1 MVTAEEVQDSIT
13 SASTPESQSD
23 SSPRET
29 NQRVPA
35 ASSGPEPDARTVM
48 KVEPEPEPEVQRSPE
63 PEGERELL
71 PQSVPLFSQP
81 LQRPVAEH
89 QLAATTLSDSRGISQ
104 QQAAGLPFEQPA
116 AETAA
121 AAQQKAVDKAA
132 AERAL
137 HEQKEA
143 RRRADEYAA
152 RVLPARAKYEAA
164 LQQLRQSE
172 AATQERWAVR
182 RQQDTNRLAT
192 QRRAVLAA
200 AEARRKQAQ
209 ENERAVLALV
219 DRMRPKVVAYKE
231 QYAGWYKRTY
241 GSSTGR
247 QPTQMRCVLA
257 WRRERFVPYQQCY
270 CMQGLSVR

>member
-1 MVTAEEVQDSIT
+1 METPVSIVTAEEVQDSIT
-13 SASTPESQSD
+13 SATTPESQSA
-23 SSPRET
+23 SPPPEANR
-29 NQRVPA
+29 RVTA
-35 ASSGPEPDARTVM
+35 AAPEPEPDARTAM
-48 KVEPEPEPEVQRSPE
+48 KFEPEPEPEVQQSPE
-63 PEGERELL
+63 PKGEREL
-71 PQSVPLFSQP
+71 PQPRPLFSQP
-81 LQRPVAEH
+81 LQRPAAEH
-89 QLAATTLSDSRGISQ
+89 QSASTALSDSRGTPQ
-104 QQAAGLPFEQPA
+104 KQAAGLPFEETA

-121 AAQQKAVDKAA
+121 AAQQKAADKAA
-132 AERAL
+132 TERAL
-137 HEQKEA
+137 QEQQEA

-152 RVLPARAKYEAA
+152 LVLPARAKYQAA

-241 GSSTGR
+241 GSSTAR
-247 QPTQMRCVLA
+247 QPTQMRCALCDA
-257 WRRERFVPYQQCY
+257 GSWF
-270 CMQGLSVR
+270 